1 MERAE
6 HQCDVKSDGNGG
18 TEVDILFEICET
30 SGRYCSKSQNVRS
43 HPLHVV
49 DVVAYRIP
57 DAHLGTWYCRL

>member
-30 SGRYCSKSQNVRS
+30 SGRYCSESQNVRS
-43 HPLHVV
+43 HPF
-49 DVVAYRIP
+49 AR
-57 DAHLGTWYCRL
+57 R